1 MYKDTTVL
9 QQTFRPRLWISNP
22 NFVFMGVN
30 CVFLLWGSVNLLV
43 NLCSTLIPVLFL
55 CCSYHENETK
65 HIYSLREAH
74 WHIYMCVFNEQTRS
88 ILDLHGNTKCS
99 VTLYL
104 LASSVFRVGYPG
116 YHQLSAVCVHLYV
129 GTFWCRKE
137 SPVSS
142 RAIVSLYVRFPSEI
156 NIWQVFH
163 TVGGWRT
170 QGISSCHG
178 IVSHF
183 GLMPVATLACSS
195 LATSISRNLRTEE
208 SVILGVLHVSHTWG
222 HTL

>member
-1 MYKDTTVL
+1 
-9 QQTFRPRLWISNP
+9 
-22 NFVFMGVN
+22 MGVN

-156 NIWQVFH
+156 KH
-163 TVGGWRT
+163 LTR
-170 QGISSCHG
+170 ISHSRWLG
-178 IVSHF
+178 ALKES
-183 GLMPVATLACSS
+183 PVAMESCLTLAWCLSLPSPAPVSPLVSLETSGRRSRLFWACCTCPTHEDTPCS
-195 LATSISRNLRTEE
+195 
-208 SVILGVLHVSHTWG
+208 GVEGFPPEAGCICSE
-222 HTL
+222 